1 MEIAGE
7 YRIAAS
13 KQTVWEGLNDPEI
26 LRASIPGCE
35 SIERHSDTSL
45 SAVVKIKMGPVRAT
59 FRGKVT
65 LSDLDP
71 PNSYTIS
78 GEGEGG
84 VAGFGRGSAR
94 VSLADA
100 EGGTLLTYAADA
112 VIGGKLAQIGSR
124 LVDSATRK
132 LSKDFFEKF
141 AKEVEAA
148 ALATPSSP
156 APAEAPEPAT
166 APAPAAPVTSPAPEE
181 ASDAAA
187 GPAGA
192 PKPAALSGTA
202 ELTAGLVAIALAV
215 LVLLEVVL

>member
-148 ALATPSSP
+148 ALVTPSSP
-156 APAEAPEPAT
+156 APAEAPKPAADPAT
-166 APAPAAPVTSPAPEE
+166 ASEPAAPVTSPAPGD
-181 ASDAAA
+181 AS
-187 GPAGA
+187 
-192 PKPAALSGTA
+192 KPAALSGMA
-202 ELTAGLVAIALAV
+202 ELSAGLVAVALAV
-215 LVLLEVVL
+215 LVLIYGVL

>member
-94 VSLADA
+94 VSLADV
-100 EGGTLLTYAADA
+100 EGETLLTYTADA

-141 AKEVEAA
+141 AKEVEAV
-148 ALATPSSP
+148 ALATPASP
-156 APAEAPEPAT
+156 APAEAPEPA
-166 APAPAAPVTSPAPEE
+166 AASEPAAPVTSPAPGDV
-181 ASDAAA
+181 S
-187 GPAGA
+187 
-192 PKPAALSGTA
+192 KPAALSGIA
-202 ELTAGLVAIALAV
+202 ELSAGLVAVALAV
-215 LVLLEVVL
+215 LVLIFSVL

>member
-35 SIERHSDTSL
+35 SIERHSDTIL
-45 SAVVKIKMGPVRAT
+45 SAVVKIKMGPVKAT

-94 VSLADA
+94 VSLAEV

-141 AKEVEAA
+141 SKEVEAVA
-148 ALATPSSP
+148 AATPPS
-156 APAEAPEPAT
+156 AATEDAPEPAP
-166 APAPAAPVTSPAPEE
+166 AVPEKSPASGEASKPAP
-181 ASDAAA
+181 
-187 GPAGA
+187 
-192 PKPAALSGTA
+192 LSGMA
-202 ELTAGLVAIALAV
+202 ELSAGLVAVALAV
-215 LVLLEVVL
+215 LVLIFGVL

>member
-94 VSLADA
+94 VSLADV
-100 EGGTLLTYAADA
+100 EGETLLTYAAEA

-141 AKEVEAA
+141 SKEVEAA
-148 ALATPSSP
+148 ALVTPSSP
-156 APAEAPEPAT
+156 APAEAPEPA
-166 APAPAAPVTSPAPEE
+166 AEPVAPVTSPAPGD
-181 ASDAAA
+181 AS
-187 GPAGA
+187 
-192 PKPAALSGTA
+192 KPAALSGMA
-202 ELTAGLVAIALAV
+202 ELSAGLVAVALAV
-215 LVLLEVVL
+215 LVLIYGVL